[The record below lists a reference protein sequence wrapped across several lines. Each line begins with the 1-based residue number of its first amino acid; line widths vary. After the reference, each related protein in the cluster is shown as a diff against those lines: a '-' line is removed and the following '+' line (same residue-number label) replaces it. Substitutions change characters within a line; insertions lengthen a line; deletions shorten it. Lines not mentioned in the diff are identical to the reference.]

1 MLSILY
7 INNSIEING
16 YSDLKS
22 KLEELAF
29 LSYISKL
36 IPFDN
41 KNAF

>member
-1 MLSILY
+1 MG
-7 INNSIEING
+7 INDS
-16 YSDLKS
+16 SDLKS

-29 LSYISKL
+29 LSYISKS